1 MAHDTAKGQVA
12 IVNGF
17 VFSHGLLD
25 GKIIIN
31 DMFDWDRIDMK

>member
-1 MAHDTAKGQVA
+1 MAHDTAKGH
-12 IVNGF
+12 INGF

-31 DMFDWDRIDMK
+31 DMFYWDRIDMK